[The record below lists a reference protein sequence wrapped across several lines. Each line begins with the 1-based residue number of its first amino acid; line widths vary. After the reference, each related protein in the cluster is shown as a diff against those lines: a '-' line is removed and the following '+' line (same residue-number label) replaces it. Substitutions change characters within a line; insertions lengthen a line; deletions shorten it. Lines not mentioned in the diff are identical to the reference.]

1 MPEIAAMAERLRIVK
16 RSYQHFLALWAVERL
31 MTMPLAIERFHADIE
46 RAIEDPHNRDWKMF
60 YRGSVLDD

>member
-1 MPEIAAMAERLRIVK
+1 MSEIAAMAERLRIVK

-46 RAIEDPHNRDWKMF
+46 HAMEDPHNHDWKIL